1 VSSIDDFSFNAT
13 RKAFLLVL
21 GILLFGVAGYILIE
35 DYTLLEAVYMTVIT
49 MSTVGF
55 SEVRPLSDHGR
66 IFTMILILS
75 SLSVFTY
82 FITIFSKFILDG
94 DFINQYRKYKMLQKI
109 SSLQNHVIICG
120 FGRNGREA
128 AAVLI
133 SSGVDVIV
141 IEEKSNKTES
151 YDPRIIMV
159 DGDATKDELLVQCNI
174 ANAKSI
180 ITTLPNDADNVYVAL
195 AARELNSVIT
205 IISRASNDVSV
216 KKLKTAG
223 ANNIIM
229 PDKLGGAQMATLVLS
244 PDIKELLDIM
254 SIQNNEEFSIKE
266 FIVPRELNLAELN
279 IRRKTGSTILA
290 IKNKQMD
297 YVLNPILNVP
307 ILEGEKVIAMG
318 NKKQLADLGELI
330 K

>member
-1 VSSIDDFSFNAT
+1 MSSLEKFSFNAT
-13 RKAFLLVL
+13 RKAFLMVV
-21 GILLFGVAGYILIE
+21 GIVLFGVSGYIFLE
-35 DYTLLEAVYMTVIT
+35 DYSMLEAIYMTILT

-55 SEVRPLSDHGR
+55 AEVKPLSDAGR
-66 IFTMILILS
+66 VFTIFLILS

-82 FITIFSKFILDG
+82 FLTLISKYILDG
-94 DFINQYRKYKMLQKI
+94 DFINQYRKYKMQQKI
-109 SSLQNHVIICG
+109 STLTNHVIICG
-120 FGRNGREA
+120 FGRNGKEA
-128 AAVLI
+128 ATVLAN
-133 SSGVDVIV
+133 SGVPVIV
-141 IEEKSNKTES
+141 IEEKSNKTELHDS
-151 YDPRIIMV
+151 KIIV
-159 DGDATKDELLVQCNI
+159 VEGDATKDELLIQCNI
-174 ANAKSI
+174 AKAKSL
-180 ITTLPNDADNVYVAL
+180 ITTLPNDADNVYVVL
-195 AARELNSVIT
+195 AARELNSQIN

-266 FIVPRELNLAELN
+266 YIVTRELNLAELN

-290 IKNKQMD
+290 IKNKKQD
-297 YVLNPILNVP
+297 YILNPILDAPVFP
-307 ILEGEKVIAMG
+307 GEKIIAMG
-318 NKKQLADLGELI
+318 NNKQLFDLGEMI

>member
-1 VSSIDDFSFNAT
+1 MSSLEKFSFNAT
-13 RKAFLLVL
+13 RKAFLMVV
-21 GILLFGVAGYILIE
+21 GIVLFGVSGYIFLE
-35 DYTLLEAVYMTVIT
+35 DYSLLEAIYMTILT

-55 SEVRPLSDHGR
+55 AEVKPLSDAGR
-66 IFTMILILS
+66 VFTIFLILS

-82 FITIFSKFILDG
+82 FLTLISKYILDG
-94 DFINQYRKYKMLQKI
+94 DFINQYRKYKMQQKI
-109 SSLQNHVIICG
+109 STLTNHVIICG
-120 FGRNGREA
+120 FGRNGKEA
-128 AAVLI
+128 ATVLTN
-133 SSGVDVIV
+133 SGVPVIV
-141 IEEKSNKTES
+141 IEEKSNKTDLHDS
-151 YDPRIIMV
+151 KIIV
-159 DGDATKDELLVQCNI
+159 VEGDATKDELLIQCNI
-174 ANAKSI
+174 AKAKSL
-180 ITTLPNDADNVYVAL
+180 ITTLPNDADNVYVVL
-195 AARELNSVIT
+195 AARELNSKIN

-266 FIVPRELNLAELN
+266 YIVTRELNLAALN

-290 IKNKQMD
+290 IKNKKQD
-297 YVLNPILNVP
+297 YILNPILDAPVFP
-307 ILEGEKVIAMG
+307 GEKIIAMG
-318 NKKQLADLGELI
+318 NNKQLFDLGEMI

>member
-1 VSSIDDFSFNAT
+1 
-13 RKAFLLVL
+13 
-21 GILLFGVAGYILIE
+21 
-35 DYTLLEAVYMTVIT
+35 

-55 SEVRPLSDHGR
+55 SEVKPLSDTGR
-66 IFTMILILS
+66 IFTMGLILS

-82 FITIFSKFILDG
+82 FITLISKYILDG
-94 DFINQYRKYKMLQKI
+94 DFINQYKKYKMQQKI
-109 SSLQNHVIICG
+109 STLQDHVIICG
-120 FGRNGREA
+120 FGRNGKEA
-128 AAVLI
+128 SAVLI
-133 SSGVDVIV
+133 SSGVSVIV
-141 IEEKSNKTES
+141 IEEKSNKTEN
-151 YDPRIIMV
+151 YDPKIILV
-159 DGDATKDELLVQCNI
+159 EGDATKDELLVQCNI
-174 ANAKSI
+174 AHAKAL

-195 AARELNSVIT
+195 AARELNAEIN

-266 FIVPRELNLAELN
+266 YIVTRELNLAELN

-290 IKNKQMD
+290 IKNKKQD
-297 YVLNPILNVP
+297 YVLNPILDSPVFA
-307 ILEGEKVIAMG
+307 GEKIIAMG
-318 NKKQLADLGELI
+318 NKKQLFDLGEII

>member
-1 VSSIDDFSFNAT
+1 
-13 RKAFLLVL
+13 
-21 GILLFGVAGYILIE
+21 
-35 DYTLLEAVYMTVIT
+35 

-55 SEVRPLSDHGR
+55 SEVRPLSDSGK

-82 FITIFSKFILDG
+82 FLTLISKYILDG
-94 DFINQYRKYKMLQKI
+94 DFINQYRKYKMQQKI
-109 SSLQNHVIICG
+109 STLTNHVIICG
-120 FGRNGREA
+120 FGRNGKEA
-128 AAVLI
+128 ATVLI
-133 SSGVDVIV
+133 NSGVSVIV
-141 IEEKSNKTES
+141 IEEKSNKTELHDS
-151 YDPRIIMV
+151 KIIV
-159 DGDATKDELLVQCNI
+159 VEGDATKDELLIQCNI
-174 ANAKSI
+174 AKAKSL
-180 ITTLPNDADNVYVAL
+180 ITTLPNDADNVYVVL
-195 AARELNSVIT
+195 AARELNSQIN

-266 FIVPRELNLAELN
+266 YVVTKELNLAELN

-290 IKNKQMD
+290 IKNKKQD
-297 YVLNPILNVP
+297 YVLNPILDAPVFP
-307 ILEGEKVIAMG
+307 GEKIIAMG
-318 NKKQLADLGELI
+318 NNKQLFDLGEII

>member
-1 VSSIDDFSFNAT
+1 MSSLEKFSFNAT
-13 RKAFLLVL
+13 RKAFLMVL
-21 GILLFGVAGYILIE
+21 GIVLFGVVGYIFLE
-35 DYTLLEAVYMTVIT
+35 GYTILEALYMTIIT

-55 SEVRPLSDHGR
+55 SEVRPLSDSGK

-82 FITIFSKFILDG
+82 FLTLISKYILDG
-94 DFINQYRKYKMLQKI
+94 DFINQYRKYKMQQKI
-109 SSLQNHVIICG
+109 STLTNHVIICG
-120 FGRNGREA
+120 FGRNGKEA
-128 AAVLI
+128 ATVLI
-133 SSGVDVIV
+133 NSGVSVIV
-141 IEEKSNKTES
+141 IEEKSNKTELHDS
-151 YDPRIIMV
+151 KIIV
-159 DGDATKDELLVQCNI
+159 VEGDATKDELLVQCNI
-174 ANAKSI
+174 ANAKAL

-195 AARELNSVIT
+195 AARELNSQIN
-205 IISRASNDVSV
+205 IISRASNDLSV

-266 FIVPRELNLAELN
+266 YVVTRELNLAELN

-290 IKNKQMD
+290 IKNKKHD
-297 YVLNPILNVP
+297 YVLNPILDAPVFP
-307 ILEGEKVIAMG
+307 GEKIIAMG
-318 NKKQLADLGELI
+318 NNKQLSDLGEII

>member
-1 VSSIDDFSFNAT
+1 MSSLEKFSFNAT
-13 RKAFLLVL
+13 RKAFLMVV
-21 GILLFGVAGYILIE
+21 GIVLFGVSGYIFLE
-35 DYTLLEAVYMTVIT
+35 DYSMLEAIYMTILT

-55 SEVRPLSDHGR
+55 AEVKPLSDAGR
-66 IFTMILILS
+66 VFTIFLILS

-82 FITIFSKFILDG
+82 FLTLISKYILDG
-94 DFINQYRKYKMLQKI
+94 DFINQYRKYKMQQKI
-109 SSLQNHVIICG
+109 STLTNHVIICG
-120 FGRNGREA
+120 FGRNGKEA
-128 AAVLI
+128 ATVLTN
-133 SSGVDVIV
+133 SGVPVIV
-141 IEEKSNKTES
+141 IEEKSNKTDLHDS
-151 YDPRIIMV
+151 KIIV
-159 DGDATKDELLVQCNI
+159 VEGDATKDELLIQCNI
-174 ANAKSI
+174 ANAKSL
-180 ITTLPNDADNVYVAL
+180 ITTLPNDADNVYVVL
-195 AARELNSVIT
+195 AARELNSKIN

-266 FIVPRELNLAELN
+266 YIVTRELNLAALN

-290 IKNKQMD
+290 IKNKKQD
-297 YVLNPILNVP
+297 YILNPILDAPVFP
-307 ILEGEKVIAMG
+307 GEKIIAMG
-318 NKKQLADLGELI
+318 NNKQLFDLGEMI

>member
-1 VSSIDDFSFNAT
+1 MSSTNDFSFNAT
-13 RKAFLLVL
+13 RKAFLMVV
-21 GILLFGVAGYILIE
+21 GIVAFGVVGYILLE
-35 DYTLLEAVYMTVIT
+35 GYSVLEAFYMTIIT

-55 SEVRPLSDHGR
+55 SEVRPLSDSGR
-66 IFTMILILS
+66 VFTMILILS

-82 FITIFSKFILDG
+82 FLTLISKYILDG
-94 DFINQYRKYKMLQKI
+94 DFINQYRKYKMQQKI
-109 SSLQNHVIICG
+109 STLQNHVIICG
-120 FGRNGREA
+120 FGRNGKEA

-133 SSGVDVIV
+133 SSGIDVIV
-141 IEEKSNKTES
+141 IEEKSNKTEFH
-151 YDPRIIMV
+151 DPKIIII

-174 ANAKSI
+174 AKAKAL

-195 AARELNSVIT
+195 AARELNSQIN

-266 FIVPRELNLAELN
+266 YIVTRELNLAELN

-290 IKNKQMD
+290 IKNKKQD
-297 YVLNPILNVP
+297 YVLNPILDSPVFA
-307 ILEGEKVIAMG
+307 GEKIIAMG
-318 NKKQLADLGELI
+318 NKKQLFDLGEMI